1 MADNSNSLSAQ
12 EICTHKTCTHQPF
25 SHGASAHKVSCNDQP
40 LDEKKRRLQSIL
52 ETNAQEDLC
61 VAFSGGVDSS
71 LLLVM
76 ACEAAEISGRKVYA
90 ITMDTVLHPKADVD
104 IAKKVLEKTKAI
116 HQILTLDELAVPEI
130 RTNPVN
136 RCYLCKKELYSRM
149 LAFAAEKDI
158 QTLLEGSNE
167 DDLHVYRPG
176 LKAVRELGVKSPLA
190 QSRLTKD
197 EVRTLAREYDI
208 PVADRPSA
216 PCLATRLPY
225 GAEID
230 LALLSRI
237 EEGEENLKAMG
248 LRNVRIRVHGD
259 ILRLEADDTQF
270 QLLMQHRLEVLD
282 CLKKVGCPYITLDL
296 EGFRSGSMDI
306 HIKKTEI

>member
-1 MADNSNSLSAQ
+1 MADNFNPSYEKQSPA
-12 EICTHKTCTHQPF
+12 
-25 SHGASAHKVSCNDQP
+25 
-40 LDEKKRRLQSIL
+40 EKKRQLQSL
-52 ETNAQEDLC
+52 LASYAQEDLC

-76 ACEAAEISGRKVYA
+76 ACEAAEFTGRNVYA
-90 ITMDTVLHPKADVD
+90 LTMDTVLHPKADVD
-104 IAKKVLEKTKAI
+104 IAKKVLSKTKAI
-116 HQILTLDELAVPEI
+116 HHILTLNELAVPEI
-130 RTNPVN
+130 RMNPVN
-136 RCYLCKKELYSRM
+136 RCYLCKKELYSQM
-149 LAFAAEKDI
+149 LSFAAEKGI
-158 QTLLEGSNE
+158 HILLEGSNE

-190 QSRLTKD
+190 QCRLTKE
-197 EVRTLAREYDI
+197 EVRILAREYDI

-237 EEGEENLKAMG
+237 EEGEEHLKSMG
-248 LRNVRIRVHGD
+248 LKNVRIRVHGD
-259 ILRLEADDTQF
+259 ILRLEADRTQF
-270 QLLMQHRLEVLD
+270 PLLIEQQPQVLA

-306 HIKKTEI
+306 HIQKNEN